1 MWRGG
6 SRLGNAADLLHRLAR
21 APPRSEGSLLRD
33 GRGPRDRFVRHGLR
47 RILALR
53 PPRNP
58 GPRSRG
64 VRVPRGSWVERI
76 HGGPEFGLV
85 PPEDPELLR
94 HGRLREPGELEPGRL
109 DAHDRFLRTV
119 RGLRRTVARRIPR
132 GSESPIPRELPV
144 QALGRATGRPR
155 DPAPPVHLW
164 AALNRGPSLFYS
176 HEYIEMVHNLI
187 SRLTMTAPWNSR
199 RSSTFGS

>member
-1 MWRGG
+1 MRRGG
-6 SRLGNAADLLHRLAR
+6 SRLGNAADLLHRLER
-21 APPRSEGSLLRD
+21 APPRSEGSLLRG
-33 GRGPRDRFVRHGLR
+33 GRGPGDRFVGHRVCRVLG
-47 RILALR
+47 LR

-64 VRVPRGSWVERI
+64 VRVPRGSWVERVR
-76 HGGPEFGLV
+76 GSSEFGLV

-94 HGRLREPGELEPGRL
+94 HGRLREPGELELGRL

-164 AALNRGPSLFYS
+164 AALNRGP
-176 HEYIEMVHNLI
+176 
-187 SRLTMTAPWNSR
+187 APFFILENKYKWSI
-199 RSSTFGS
+199 T